1 MFNAFMSFVG
11 SMLIAMYA
19 IGVCNIA
26 MKLFLML
33 TDPAAL
39 ETPLANFKVGT
50 QGGTA
55 LISF

>member
-1 MFNAFMSFVG
+1 
-11 SMLIAMYA
+11 MLIAMDA

-26 MKLFLML
+26 TKLFLML